1 MRGWAA
7 AGPASPAA
15 LDRLKLLGLA
25 AMLADHLGKAWQPLA
40 AWPWHL
46 AGRPA
51 LLLFALVIAHRMAEQ
66 PARAQRYLPRLLAW
80 GLLAQPAFMALGNE
94 GLNILF
100 TYAAGCLAWL
110 ALNVP
115 AACPPHR
122 TWARRAGAALVL
134 ALAAP
139 WVEYGLAGAMLVPVG
154 VLLLRHAPAAAL
166 PALAVLCLAGNA
178 PAPAALL
185 LQVAAVLALS
195 ATAAWALLAWAPG
208 GASRPLRGFLAIYA
222 GHLSALALLLH
233 GPAWLQAGIQPS
245 RLSSAF
251 SSSSTTSTVNP
262 TATITRPVLSG
273 SAVVAK
279 SVCIH
284 GA

>member
-1 MRGWAA
+1 MGS
-7 AGPASPAA
+7 ASPAA
-15 LDRLKLLGLA
+15 LDRLKWLGLA

-51 LLLFALVIAHRMAEQ
+51 LLLFALVIAHRIAEH
-66 PARAQRYLPRLLAW
+66 PARAQRYLPRLLGW

-110 ALNVP
+110 ALSVP
-115 AACPPHR
+115 AAGTPHR

-166 PALAVLCLAGNA
+166 PALVLLCLAGNA
-178 PAPAALL
+178 PAPAPLL
-185 LQVAAVLALS
+185 LQVAAVLVLS

-208 GASRPLRGFLAIYA
+208 SASRPLRGFLAFYA

-273 SAVVAK
+273 SAVVAN